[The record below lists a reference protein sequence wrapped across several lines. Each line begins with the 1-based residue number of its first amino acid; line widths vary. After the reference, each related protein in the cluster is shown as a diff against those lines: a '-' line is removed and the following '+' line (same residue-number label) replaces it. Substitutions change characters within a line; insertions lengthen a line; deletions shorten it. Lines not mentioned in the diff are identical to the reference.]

1 MQGVVSELVTSIQ
14 FTLSALKG
22 CDVRTLL
29 KNRRLQF
36 QFQCLDVTLTYPGTL
51 FENELF
57 TKPKRLRD
65 YSIALHAIH
74 PSLLKEDSRV
84 LFGILKEEDP
94 SMVHGCVGDPTLK
107 TAVWTLRI
115 GIPLQ
120 WYYGVPRPVLPS
132 LQELLYACYGL
143 FSRVALHPP
152 FFRSRRALQLLVWIK
167 LRSDV

>member
-1 MQGVVSELVTSIQ
+1 MSVQGVVSELVTSIQ

-94 SMVHGCVGDPTLK
+94 SMYMV
-107 TAVWTLRI
+107 AWE
-115 GIPLQ
+115 IPLSKLLFGPSELVFPCSGTTESHAQ
-120 WYYGVPRPVLPS
+120 YFLRFKNTSMLVTDYSLVLHSIRLSSVPDGPYS
-132 LQELLYACYGL
+132 Y
-143 FSRVALHPP
+143 
-152 FFRSRRALQLLVWIK
+152 
-167 LRSDV
+167 